1 MQYDNGE
8 EVALLYTEKDT
19 VRYVLCSYTQKK
31 TQKHTQS
38 VTSCEAQSGTS
49 CAVIHRKRHKKTLK
63 YTQSGKLYIDT
74 ATEKDT
80 ARYVVRSYT

>member
-1 MQYDNGE
+1 MIDHFIFYLGKIWALQYDNGE

-19 VRYVLCSYTQKK
+19 VRYVVCSYT
-31 TQKHTQS
+31 
-38 VTSCEAQSGTS
+38 
-49 CAVIHRKRHKKTLK
+49 HRKTHK
-63 YTQSGKLYIDT
+63 YTQSGRLYIDT